1 MKLIGHGID
10 LVEISRIDEMLREH
24 GERFLVRVF
33 THHERSYAA
42 TGGRQQ
48 AERLAAR
55 FAAKEAVLKALGTG
69 LSGSIAWTEIE
80 VHMLASGAPT
90 IALTGGV
97 AEVARKQGIDH
108 WLVSLTHTGGMA
120 MASVIASSSQD
131 VVG

>member
-1 MKLIGHGID
+1 MRMVGHGVD
-10 LVEISRIDEMLREH
+10 LVEISRIDQMLREH
-24 GERFLVRVF
+24 GERFLARVF

-69 LSGSIAWTEIE
+69 LTGSIAWTEIE
-80 VHMLASGAPT
+80 VRMLPSGAPT
-90 IALTGGV
+90 IELTGGV
-97 AEVARKQGIDH
+97 AEVARRQGIDA
-108 WLVSLTHTGGMA
+108 WFVSLTHSAGLA
-120 MASVIASSSQD
+120 MASVIASSSKD